1 MSSVDRVKAAF
12 RKQRPDRVPFYP
24 IVSALAGSLIG
35 IDAKT
40 YYTDMDKFADAH
52 IALHEEIRQ
61 DVVALMADL
70 YMEVDAM
77 GAEIDFVKDDVP
89 RLRGYLL
96 KADKARLGSLE
107 VPDPASAARLPGY
120 LEACR
125 KVSGVLRG
133 RTPVG
138 GVICGPWTLATNLR
152 GAENLIMDTVTD
164 PEFVHELM
172 RFTVEVVKRFGEA
185 VNQAGA
191 GLSLSEAPAS
201 LSLISPKIFRTF
213 VAPYLKELIA
223 YLRERKT
230 SVTLHICGFIE
241 PIMEDIAALG
251 AVALSMDEPSSLVKM
266 FEASGGKLVVIGNV
280 ATNTFV
286 DGTPEDM
293 EREVK
298 RCMDQAK
305 ERPGFV
311 LASGCEISPRA
322 DMDKIKHFCALAL
335 ELGVLD

>member
-1 MSSVDRVKAAF
+1 MSSLERVKAAF

-35 IDAKT
+35 IDAIT

-52 IALHEEIRQ
+52 IALHEKIRH

-70 YMEVDAM
+70 YMEVEAM
-77 GAEIDFVKDDVP
+77 GAEIDYVKNDVP

-96 KADKARLGSLE
+96 KEDKARLGSLD
-107 VPDPASAARLPGY
+107 VPDPESAARLPGY
-120 LEACR
+120 LAACR
-125 KVSGVLRG
+125 KVSGAIKE
-133 RTPVG
+133 TPVG
-138 GVICGPWTLATNLR
+138 AVICGPWTLATNLR
-152 GAENLIMDTVTD
+152 GAENLIMDTATD

-172 RFTVEVVKRFGEA
+172 KFTVEVVKRFSVA
-185 VNQAGA
+185 VNKAGA

-213 VAPYLKELIA
+213 VAPYLKDLIA
-223 YLRERKT
+223 DLREEKT
-230 SVTLHICGFIE
+230 SVTLHICGVIE
-241 PIMEDIAALG
+241 PIMKDIASLG
-251 AVALSMDEPSSLVKM
+251 AIALSMDEPSSLEKM
-266 FEASGGKLVVIGNV
+266 FEAAEGKMVVIGNV
-280 ATNTFV
+280 ATNTFI

-293 EREVK
+293 EREVR

-305 ERPGFV
+305 EKPGFI

-322 DMDKIKHFCALAL
+322 DMDKIVHFCALAL
-335 ELGVLD
+335 EHGTLH

>member
-1 MSSVDRVKAAF
+1 MTGFERVKAAF

-40 YYTDMDKFADAH
+40 YYTDLDKFADAH
-52 IALHEEIRQ
+52 IALYEDIRH

-96 KADKARLGSLE
+96 KEDKARLGSLE
-107 VPDPASAARLPGY
+107 VPDPASAGRMPGY
-120 LEACR
+120 LAACR
-125 KVSGVLRG
+125 KVSGAVKEA
-133 RTPVG
+133 PVG

-172 RFTVEVVKRFGEA
+172 GFTVKVVERFGEA
-185 VNQAGA
+185 VNKAGA

-201 LSLISPKIFRTF
+201 LSLISPKIFKAF
-213 VAPYLKELIA
+213 VAPYLKDVIA
-223 YLRERKT
+223 HLRERRT
-230 SVTLHICGFIE
+230 SVTLHICGVIE

-251 AVALSMDEPSSLVKM
+251 AVALSMDEPSSMAKM
-266 FEASGGKLVVIGNV
+266 FEASGGKMVVIGNV

-286 DGTPEDM
+286 DGTREDM

-298 RCMDQAK
+298 RCMAAAK
-305 ERPGFV
+305 EKPGFI

-322 DMDKIKHFCALAL
+322 DMEKIRHFCQLANQ
-335 ELGVLD
+335 LGKLD

>member
-1 MSSVDRVKAAF
+1 MTGFERVKAAF

-40 YYTDMDKFADAH
+40 YYTDLDKFADAH
-52 IALHEEIRQ
+52 IALYEDIRH

-96 KADKARLGSLE
+96 KEDKARLGSLE
-107 VPDPASAARLPGY
+107 VPDPASAGRMPGY
-120 LEACR
+120 LAACR
-125 KVSGVLRG
+125 KVSGAVKEA
-133 RTPVG
+133 PVG

-172 RFTVEVVKRFGEA
+172 GFTVKVVERFGEA
-185 VNQAGA
+185 VNKAGA

-201 LSLISPKIFRTF
+201 LSLISPKIFKAF
-213 VAPYLKELIA
+213 VAPYLKDVIA
-223 YLRERKT
+223 HLRERRT

-241 PIMEDIAALG
+241 PIMPDIASLG
-251 AVALSMDEPSSLVKM
+251 AIALSMDEPSSMEKM
-266 FEASGGKLVVIGNV
+266 FEASGGKMVVIGNV

-286 DGTPEDM
+286 DGTREDM

-298 RCMDQAK
+298 RCMAAAK
-305 ERPGFV
+305 ETPGFI

-322 DMDKIKHFCALAL
+322 DMDKIRHFCELARQ
-335 ELGVLD
+335 LGKLD